1 MVTREIWGWFFMV
14 LITTSCSVCAVL
26 SYLDIKK
33 GLVEFNQQ
41 FNQQY
46 KRAMENDVRSI
57 LVQVNQSLLNS
68 YLSKQKEN
76 CPVQRIVTSENNDV
90 ISCSSEEWLAKLL
103 LSVIN
108 LREAF
113 LGDISVKSIIYSIK
127 PMLLRLDDSLIND
140 AVAEIERLDSK
151 KLTTFNRLK
160 FSFKKIAR
168 ELHYSRSNMVQK
180 VFFKWIVVKNQN
192 DVLLHNLKEV
202 ESYLDD
208 NLWSDALT
216 FAQKE
221 LSSVVELELWIQQLE
236 DIVSMEKSISIIY
249 DQLSQYIIKLPGV
262 S

>member
-1 MVTREIWGWFFMV
+1 MLAKEVWGWFFMM
-14 LITTSCSVCAVL
+14 LITTSCSICAVF
-26 SYLDIKK
+26 SYLDVKK
-33 GLVEFNQQ
+33 DLVVFS
-41 FNQQY
+41 QQY
-46 KRAMENDVRSI
+46 RKVIENDVRSV
-57 LVQVNQSLLNS
+57 LVQVNQNLLNS

-76 CPVQRIVTSENNDV
+76 CPVQRIITSENNDI
-90 ISCSSEEWLAKLL
+90 ISCSNEEWLAKLL

-127 PMLLRLDDSLIND
+127 PMLLKLDDYKINE

-180 VFFKWIVVKNQN
+180 VFFKWVVVKNQQ
-192 DVLLHNLKEV
+192 DALLHNLKEV
-202 ESYLDD
+202 EIYLDD
-208 NLWSDALT
+208 NLWSDALDLSR
-216 FAQKE
+216 KE
-221 LSSVVELELWIQQLE
+221 LSSVAELELWIQQLE
-236 DIVSMEKSISIIY
+236 DVVSMEKNISLIY
-249 DQLSQYIIKLPGV
+249 DQLSKYIIKLPGV